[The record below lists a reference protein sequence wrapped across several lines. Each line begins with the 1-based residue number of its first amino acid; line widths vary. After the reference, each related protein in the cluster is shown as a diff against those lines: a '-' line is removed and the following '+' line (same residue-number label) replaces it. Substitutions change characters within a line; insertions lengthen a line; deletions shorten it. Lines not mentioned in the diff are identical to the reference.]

1 MKLQDL
7 ENKKILLVGYGTE
20 GKATEL
26 FLKHIFPNIHI
37 TVADKSQGENYLAKQ
52 SEFDVAIKSP
62 GVQKSLIT
70 IPYTTATN
78 LFFQNVKGI
87 TIGITGSKGKS
98 TTSSLI
104 YTILKQAN
112 KKVHLVGNIT
122 HKEDKIGSPMLSELL
137 VSNTSEDIWVIELS
151 SFMLDDIVYSPH
163 ISVFTSFFPEHMDYH
178 KTVENYFEAKSHI
191 IEQATASDF
200 FVYNSEFPELQSLA
214 NISKAKPVPFIS
226 QLPFAQKDIPLVGEH
241 NISNVKAALTVAKI
255 LEIPTEIMHDAV
267 KGFHALPHRLEHVG
281 TFNGITFYDDAISTT
296 PQSTIEAIKALPA
309 IGTIF
314 LGGQDR
320 GYNFF
325 ELAQV
330 IADADIE
337 NLVLFPESG
346 EKIFDEVSKVSNKQ
360 YTILQ
365 TRSMEEAV
373 AFAYKNTPK
382 NTICLLSTASPSYTV
397 WKNFEEKGNLFKYF
411 VKKISKNFIEK

>member
-1 MKLQDL
+1 MRLTDL

-26 FLKHIFPNIHI
+26 FLKDVFPNINI
-37 TVADKSQGENYLAKQ
+37 TIADKSMGEDYLAKQ
-52 SEFDVAIKSP
+52 SEFDLAIKSP
-62 GVQKSLIT
+62 GVQKSLLT

-78 LFFQNVKGI
+78 LFFQNVKGT

-104 YTILKQAN
+104 YTILKQAD

-137 VSNTSEDIWVIELS
+137 VSNTPEDVWVVELS

-163 ISVFTSFFPEHMDYH
+163 VSVFTSFFPEHMDYH

-191 IEQATASDF
+191 IEQATANDF
-200 FVYNSEFPELQSLA
+200 FVYNPHSPELQSLA
-214 NISKAKPVPFIS
+214 NISKAKSIPFIS
-226 QLPFAQKDIPLVGEH
+226 QLPFDEKDIPLVGEH
-241 NISNVKAALTVAKI
+241 NKENVRAAVTVAQI
-255 LEIPTEIMHDAV
+255 LEIPTEIIHTAV
-267 KGFHALPHRLEHVG
+267 TNFHSLPHRLENVG
-281 TFNGITFYDDAISTT
+281 TFKDVTFYDDAISTT
-296 PQSTIEAIKALPA
+296 PQSTIEAIKALPT
-309 IGTIF
+309 IGTMF

-337 NLVLFPESG
+337 NIVLFPESG
-346 EKIFDEVSKVSNKQ
+346 EKIFNEISKVSTKQ
-360 YTILQ
+360 YNVLRTK
-365 TRSMEEAV
+365 SMEEAI
-373 AFAYKNTPK
+373 AFAYKNTPR

-397 WKNFEEKGNLFKYF
+397 WKNFEEKGNLFKKYARELAN
-411 VKKISKNFIEK
+411 K

>member
-7 ENKKILLVGYGTE
+7 KNKKILLVGYGIE
-20 GKATEL
+20 GKATEQ
-26 FLKHIFPNIHI
+26 FLRHVFPNIDI
-37 TVADKSQGENYLAKQ
+37 TIADKSQGENYLAKQ

-78 LFFQNVKGI
+78 LFFENVKGI

-104 YTILKQAN
+104 YAILQKSGKRA
-112 KKVHLVGNIT
+112 HLVGNIT

-137 VSNTSEDIWVIELS
+137 LSNTPEDVWVVELS
-151 SFMLDDIVYSPH
+151 SFMLDDILYPPH

-191 IEQATASDF
+191 IEQATAKDF

-241 NISNVKAALTVAKI
+241 NVDNVKAAVTVAQI
-255 LEIPTEIMHDAV
+255 LEIPTEIIHDAV
-267 KGFHALPHRLEHVG
+267 KNFHALPHRLENVG
-281 TFNGITFYDDAISTT
+281 TCNGITFYDDAISTT

-320 GYNFF
+320 GYDFF
-325 ELAQV
+325 RLAKV
-330 IADADIE
+330 IVDADIE
-337 NLVLFPESG
+337 NIVLFPESG
-346 EKIFDEVSKVSNKQ
+346 EKIFNEISKISNKQ
-360 YTILQ
+360 YTVFR
-365 TRSMEEAV
+365 TTSMQAAV
-373 AFAYKNTPK
+373 TFAYKNTPQ
-382 NTICLLSTASPSYTV
+382 NTICLLSTASPSYSV
-397 WKNFEEKGNLFKYF
+397 WKNFEEKGNLFKKY
-411 VKKISKNFIEK
+411 VKLLA